1 MDEGGSTGCFCET
14 SKMRSLSS
22 VTLLLLLVL
31 TLTAEASKRLKS
43 HKGGKHEKSKPATEC
58 TPAETQYGKCVP
70 EQGDCGEGLREAT
83 CKDRTDKIHCKI
95 PCNWKKDISD
105 CKYKFGPWGS
115 CDAATNTKTRS
126 GTLKRAL
133 FNAECQTTVKV
144 SKPCSPK
151 PKPPRG
157 GKKSN

>member
-1 MDEGGSTGCFCET
+1 
-14 SKMRSLSS
+14 MRSLFS
-22 VTLLLLLVL
+22 VTLLLLLAL
-31 TLTAEASKRLKS
+31 TLTTEASKKAKN
-43 HKGGKHEKSKPATEC
+43 HKGSKHESRSRPASEC

-70 EQGDCGEGLREAT
+70 EHGDCGDGLREAT

-105 CKYKFGPWGS
+105 CKYKFGPWGA
-115 CDAATNTKTRS
+115 CDAATNTKSRS

-133 FNAECQTTVKV
+133 FNADCQTTVKV

-151 PKPPRG
+151 VKKPRG
-157 GKKSN
+157 EKKSN

>member
-1 MDEGGSTGCFCET
+1 MRRLFC
-14 SKMRSLSS
+14 
-22 VTLLLLLVL
+22 VALLLLLAL
-31 TLTAEASKRLKS
+31 TLAAEANKRSKGHRG
-43 HKGGKHEKSKPATEC
+43 GGKHDKSRPASEC

-70 EQGDCGEGLREAT
+70 EHGDCGEGLRDAT
-83 CKDRTDKIHCKI
+83 CKDHTDKISCKI

-115 CDAATNTKTRS
+115 CEAATNTKSRS

-133 FNAECQTTVKV
+133 FNADCQSTVKV

-151 PKPPRG
+151 VKKTRG
-157 GKKSN
+157 DKKSN

>member
-1 MDEGGSTGCFCET
+1 
-14 SKMRSLSS
+14 MRGLFS
-22 VTLLLLLVL
+22 VTLLLVLVL
-31 TLTAEASKRLKS
+31 VLVLMGTTEANKRGKS
-43 HKGGKHEKSKPATEC
+43 HRAGKHEKSRPASEC
-58 TPAETQYGKCVP
+58 STAETQYGKCVP
-70 EQGDCGEGLREAT
+70 EDGDCGDGLREAT
-83 CKDRTDKIHCKI
+83 CKDHTDKIHCRI

-115 CDAATNTKTRS
+115 CDASTNTKSRS

-151 PKPPRG
+151 VKKTRG
-157 GKKSN
+157 EKKSN

>member
-1 MDEGGSTGCFCET
+1 M
-14 SKMRSLSS
+14 MRSLFS
-22 VTLLLLLVL
+22 VTLLLLLAF
-31 TLTAEASKRLKS
+31 TLTAEASRKAKN
-43 HKGGKHEKSKPATEC
+43 HKGGKHEKSRPASDC
-58 TPAETQYGKCVP
+58 SAAETQYGKCVP
-70 EQGDCGEGLREAT
+70 EHGDCGDGLREAT
-83 CKDRTDKIHCKI
+83 CKDRTEKVHCKI

-105 CKYKFGPWGS
+105 CKYKFGPWSS

-151 PKPPRG
+151 VKKTRG
-157 GKKSN
+157 EKKLI